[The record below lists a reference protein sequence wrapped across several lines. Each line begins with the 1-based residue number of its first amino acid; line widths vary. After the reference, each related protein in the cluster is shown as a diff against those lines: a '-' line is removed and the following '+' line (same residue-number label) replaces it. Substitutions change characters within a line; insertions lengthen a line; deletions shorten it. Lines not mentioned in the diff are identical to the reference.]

1 MFKYSIKKQNSIKY
15 YYERKDWKNSLM
27 SLISNHRQDI
37 ELGCPKLDK
46 IKYNTYWKLRSQ
58 ILQFQ
63 NRFEKKAITFVH
75 QLK

>member
-15 YYERKDWKNSLM
+15 YYERKDWKNSLT
-27 SLISNHRQDI
+27 SLSSNHRQDF
-37 ELGCPKLDK
+37 ELGCTKLDK
-46 IKYNTYWKLRSQ
+46 IKYNTNCKLRSQ

-63 NRFEKKAITFVH
+63 NRFEKKEITFVH